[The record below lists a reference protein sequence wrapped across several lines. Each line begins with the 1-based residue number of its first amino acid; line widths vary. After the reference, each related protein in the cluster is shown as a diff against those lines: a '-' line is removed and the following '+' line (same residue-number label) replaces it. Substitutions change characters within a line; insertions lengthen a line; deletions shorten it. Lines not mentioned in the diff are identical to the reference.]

1 MRFRWQAWPSGA
13 GSVRPR
19 HCARLSPADTG
30 SHRRATGRHT
40 PRAPP
45 RRAGAAVSF
54 TRTWAVESGGSGVR
68 INAVAPGHT
77 KTDNVVDMIGEED
90 LEQLGARV
98 ALGRLAS
105 VREIAEAIVF
115 LASSRAGY
123 ITGVT
128 LAVDGGFMALGVAD
142 I

>member
-1 MRFRWQAWPSGA
+1 M
-13 GSVRPR
+13 
-19 HCARLSPADTG
+19 
-30 SHRRATGRHT
+30 
-40 PRAPP
+40 
-45 RRAGAAVSF
+45 
-54 TRTWAVESGGSGVR
+54 R